1 MAVIAIYSVKG
12 GVGKTT
18 LAADMAYRCAAIGG
32 HPTLLWDLDPQGGS
46 GFLYQAEERRVGRA
60 ASLFH
65 REGRP
70 RDLIEKTRFDR
81 LDLLQSDESLRS
93 LPLQFAR
100 IGHRTKL
107 ANLIALLRAR
117 YRRIVLDCPPMMN
130 EVSEQIVAAADVIVS
145 PVTASP
151 LARRALEQVRDEVK
165 RGGRGHPPILPVLS
179 MYDVRRRKH
188 REVKEGEASAWPVI
202 PQSSLVEQAAWQC
215 RPLPEFANWSEA
227 SRALGRLYS
236 GVEVKMME
244 LGRF

>member
-32 HPTLLWDLDPQGGS
+32 HRTLLWDLDPQGGS
-46 GFLYQAEERRVGRA
+46 GYLYQADPRRVGRA

-65 REGRP
+65 REGKP
-70 RDLIEKTRFDR
+70 KDLIEPTQYKG
-81 LDLLQSDESLRS
+81 LDLLQSDDSLRS

-130 EVSEQIVAAADVIVS
+130 EVSEQIIAAADVIVC

-151 LARRALEQVRDEVK
+151 LARRALGQVRSEVK
-165 RGGRGHPPILPVLS
+165 RAAGSHPPILPVLS
-179 MYDVRRRKH
+179 MYDVRRTKH
-188 REVKEGEASAWPVI
+188 REISEGEAKGWPTI
-202 PQSSLVEQAAWQC
+202 PQSSLVEQAAWH
-215 RPLPEFANWSEA
+215 RKPLPEFANWSEA
-227 SRALGRLYS
+227 SRSMGRLYAA
-236 GVEVKMME
+236 VEVKMMQ
-244 LGRF
+244 LDCY

>member
-18 LAADMAYRCAAIGG
+18 LAADLAYRCAMLGD
-32 HPTLLWDLDPQGGS
+32 HRTLLWDLDPQGGS
-46 GFLYQAEERRVGRA
+46 GFLYQAKERRIGRA

-65 REGRP
+65 REGKP
-70 RDLIEKTRFDR
+70 KDLIQKTGFAK
-81 LDLLQSDESLRS
+81 LDLLQSDESLRT

-100 IGHRTKL
+100 IGNRTRL
-107 ANLIALLRAR
+107 GNLISLLRAR

-145 PVTASP
+145 PITASP
-151 LARRALEQVRDEVK
+151 LARRALDQVRDEVK
-165 RGGRGHPPILPVLS
+165 RVGGTHPPILPVLS

-188 REVKEGEASAWPVI
+188 RELFEGEAKGWPVI
-202 PQSSLVEQAAWQC
+202 PQSSIVEQAAW
-215 RPLPEFANWSEA
+215 RRKPLPEFANWSEA

-236 GVEVKMME
+236 AVEVKMME
-244 LGRF
+244 LDRF